1 MIGLL
6 LVLASWPA
14 RNGPSPAG
22 VEGLTFAAITFAVL
36 AVYQLRPPWS
46 MNLAPGPVRA
56 RVPVSVSESRHLY
69 WATATSLALAL
80 FVIVVER
87 IVVMT

>member
-6 LVLASWPA
+6 LVLAAWPD
-14 RNGPSPAG
+14 RDGPSPAG
-22 VEGLTFAAITFAVL
+22 AAGLTLALITLVVL

-46 MNLAPGPVRA
+46 VRLAPGPVRA
-56 RVPVSVSESRHLY
+56 RASVSVSESRHLY
-69 WATATSLALAL
+69 WATATSLVVALGVV
-80 FVIVVER
+80 FVER